1 MTPMSQ
7 EVTHAMILAAGRGTR
22 MLHLTEDLPKP
33 MIEVR
38 GRPILES
45 IVRGLQQNGIQ
56 RILIVVGYRKEVII
70 DHFGDGRNFGLEI
83 DYVVQEVQ
91 NGTGKVVELG
101 RPFTGP
107 HPFVLS
113 YGDILVPASS
123 YAPLVRLDGDAARI
137 AVKVDQDVSKGG
149 AVFINE
155 AGLMTDLIEKGAP
168 GQPTSPYYNAGIYT
182 FSPVIHDYVSRLRL
196 SPRGEYEL
204 TDAIREMAYD
214 GLSVRAVELQGE
226 WADVRDPG
234 VVQDLNQTQPTA

>member
-1 MTPMSQ
+1 MSTSH

-22 MLHLTEDLPKP
+22 MLHLTEELPKP

-38 GRPILES
+38 GRPILET
-45 IVRGLQQNGIQ
+45 IIRGLQENGI
-56 RILIVVGYRKEVII
+56 RKVLVVVGYRKEVIM
-70 DHFGDGRNFGLEI
+70 DHFGDGSAFGLEVE
-83 DYVVQEVQ
+83 YVVQEVQ

-101 RPFTGP
+101 RAFTGA

-113 YGDILVPASS
+113 YGDILVPSAS
-123 YAPLVRLDGDAARI
+123 YAPLTRLDGDDARI
-137 AVKVDQDVSKGG
+137 AVKINEDATKGG
-149 AVFINE
+149 AVFLDE
-155 AGLMTDLIEKGAP
+155 EGLVTDLIEKGAP

-182 FSPVIHDYVSRLRL
+182 FGPVIHEYVARLRL

-214 GLSVRAVELQGE
+214 ALTVRAIELQGE

-234 VVQDLNQTQPTA
+234 IVQDLNQTPA

>member
-1 MTPMSQ
+1 MSSFAH

-33 MIEVR
+33 MIAVR
-38 GRPILES
+38 GRPILET
-45 IVRGLQQNGIQ
+45 IIRGLQENGV
-56 RILIVVGYRKEVII
+56 RHVLVVVGYRKEVIM
-70 DHFGDGRNFGLEI
+70 DHFGDGRDFGLDI
-83 DYVVQEVQ
+83 SYVVQEVQ

-101 RPFTGP
+101 RPFTGD

-123 YAPLVRLDGDAARI
+123 YAPLVRLEGDDARI
-137 AVKVDQDVSKGG
+137 AVKVNQDVSKGG
-149 AVFINE
+149 AVFLNE
-155 AGLMTDLIEKGAP
+155 EGLMTDLIEKGAP

-214 GLSVRAVELQGE
+214 GLSVRGVELQGE

-234 VVQDLNQTQPTA
+234 IVHDLNQTQTTA